1 MNFTLLLEERLI
13 ERIVWAD
20 MLFTRRAK
28 LYAYVC
34 MPAYEKL
41 NEPLLLEPLG
51 IIEYWKKNK
60 TKQER
65 YEYIDW
71 YKLEWTLKLLCD

>member
-20 MLFTRRAK
+20 MLFTRREK

-51 IIEYWKKNK
+51 IIEYWKKKQK
-60 TKQER
+60 TTKVWIYR
-65 YEYIDW
+65 LI
-71 YKLEWTLKLLCD
+71 

>member
-20 MLFTRRAK
+20 MLFTRRTK

-60 TKQER
+60 KTTKVWIYR
-65 YEYIDW
+65 LI
-71 YKLEWTLKLLCD
+71 